1 MVTPSSP
8 GDHYR
13 HSSCPG
19 REPAAGPHHTA
30 RAPVVCPVPAPLCC
44 STVVVSGGHR
54 IDVFVWYMALF
65 FSVFILFVF
74 LFILFLADLRVCP
87 SASLKKVVAVLSFMR
102 KVKRKSGEAESG
114 IIDSMCGPLQR
125 THTQSI

>member
-1 MVTPSSP
+1 M
-8 GDHYR
+8 
-13 HSSCPG
+13 
-19 REPAAGPHHTA
+19 
-30 RAPVVCPVPAPLCC
+30 VCPVPAPLCC

-125 THTQSI
+125 KHTHTEHMRLVGMSSLVCSVMGRVF